1 MCHWLAYA
9 IYATFFQMYANIR
22 TYACAIHDCGLGF
35 SLATSDSGVRINAYV
50 ICAYMYARH
59 IPTSERSSKSP
70 KVPDTIGKVKG
81 EGYHVC
87 SNRDMVRV
95 SLNANT
101 QSVSMLCAPHGFPSL

>member
-22 TYACAIHDCGLGF
+22 TYA
-35 SLATSDSGVRINAYV
+35 YV

-59 IPTSERSSKSP
+59 ISTSERSSKSP
-70 KVPDTIGKVKG
+70 KGPDTIGKVKG
-81 EGYHVC
+81 ESYHVC

-95 SLNANT
+95 SLNANK